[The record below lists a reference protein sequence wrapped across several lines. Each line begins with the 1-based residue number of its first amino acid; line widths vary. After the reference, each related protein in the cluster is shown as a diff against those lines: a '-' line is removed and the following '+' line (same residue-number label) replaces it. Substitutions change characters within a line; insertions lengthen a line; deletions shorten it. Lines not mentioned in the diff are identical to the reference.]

1 MIARWPRLAGARRTP
16 APRCRRAS
24 MAALLATL
32 GEPLLAATLV
42 LARFL
47 WPD

>member
-16 APRCRRAS
+16 ARCRRAS
-24 MAALLATL
+24 MAALLEAL